1 MISLEKRDARLSAI
15 VSDDAT
21 GERLATGFIFT
32 EGPVWH
38 ATGRF
43 LLFSDMPG
51 DHLRRWSP
59 TDGISTFRK
68 PCHKSNGL
76 AYDREG
82 RLLVCEHA
90 TSRVTRTE
98 ADGSSTI
105 LASHWQGQ
113 GQRLELNSPNDIV
126 VRSDGSIYFTD
137 PTYGR
142 MEGFGLK
149 RDTELAFRGAYRIGT
164 DGTLTLLADDF
175 DQPNGLCFSL
185 DESRLFIND
194 TSRGHIRVFDVR
206 PDGTLEG
213 GAVWAETKGPGKGA
227 PDGMKI
233 DTAGNLYCCGPNGSH
248 GGIHVFAPDAT
259 CLGVIGLPEGV
270 ANFCWGDDD
279 LQSLYVTATTSLYRI
294 RMRQPGRL

>member
-1 MISLEKRDARLSAI
+1 MITLAMRDARLSAI
-15 VSDDAT
+15 VADDAP

-32 EGPVWH
+32 EGPLWH
-38 ATGRF
+38 APGRF

-51 DHLRRWSP
+51 DHLRRWSEA
-59 TDGISTFRK
+59 DGISTFRQ

-76 AYDREG
+76 AYDHQG

-90 TSRVTRTE
+90 TSRVTRAE
-98 ADGSSTI
+98 PDGSSTV
-105 LASHWQGQ
+105 LAGHWLGK
-113 GQRLELNSPNDIV
+113 ELNSPNDIV
-126 VRSDGSIYFTD
+126 VRSDGAIYFTD

-164 DGTLTLLADDF
+164 DGKLALLADDF
-175 DQPNGLCFSL
+175 DQPNGLCFSP

-206 PDGTLEG
+206 PDGTLTG
-213 GAVWAETKGPGKGA
+213 GAVWAETTGPGEGA

-233 DTAGNLYCCGPNGSH
+233 DAAGNLYSCGP

-270 ANFCWGDDD
+270 ANFCWGDEN

-294 RMRQPGRL
+294 RMRKPGRL